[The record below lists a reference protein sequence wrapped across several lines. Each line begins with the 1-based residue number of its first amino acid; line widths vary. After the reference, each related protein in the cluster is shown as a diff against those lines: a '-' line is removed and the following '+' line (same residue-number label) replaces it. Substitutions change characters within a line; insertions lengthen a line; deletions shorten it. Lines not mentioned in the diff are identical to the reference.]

1 MSDFLFDA
9 DLTNPE
15 LSTDQK
21 HEELEKQYFQFPNIF
36 IPIVTEKQTTISGF
50 FALENRDLPESG
62 QKYLN
67 EITRTPFKAG
77 LAGLTVFSTPFQPAV
92 QENYNRALIML
103 ANSIDRCD
111 QSGHSQL
118 TSSWAHH
125 LACQIGLSEEE
136 VKDIT
141 LAGRLHDIGKAVVSL
156 ELLTKPGP
164 LTPSE
169 WSIIQRHPKYSA
181 ALMEP
186 AQNLEELRPMVRW
199 HHEHFDGRGYPD
211 GISDYD
217 IPLGARI
224 LSVVDAYSTMVSGRA
239 YRYPMTSSSAL
250 VELSRCSGSQ
260 FDPEIVKQMIVCVMS
275 KH

>member
-1 MSDFLFDA
+1 MSDFFFDN
-9 DLTNPE
+9 DPINPE
-15 LSTDQK
+15 LSTGQK
-21 HEELEKQYFQFPNIF
+21 YDELGIPYFQFPNIL
-36 IPIVTEKQTTISGF
+36 IPIVTEKQKTISGF
-50 FALENRDLPESG
+50 FALENRELPESG

-77 LAGLTVFSTPFQPAV
+77 LAGLTVFSAPFQPAV

-118 TSSWAHH
+118 TSSWAKH
-125 LACQIGLSEEE
+125 LARQIGLSEEE
-136 VKDIT
+136 VNHIT

-169 WSIIQRHPKYSA
+169 WSVIQRHPKYSA

-186 AQNLEELRPMVRW
+186 SQNLDKLRPMVRW
-199 HHEHFDGRGYPD
+199 HHEHFDGKGYPD
-211 GISDYD
+211 GISGYD
-217 IPLGARI
+217 IPIGARI
-224 LSVVDAYSTMVSGRA
+224 LAVVDAYSTMVSGRA
-239 YRYPMTSSSAL
+239 YRSPMTSSAAL
-250 VELSRCSGSQ
+250 TELSRCSGSQ
-260 FDPEIVKQMIVCVMS
+260 FDPELVDQMSEVVK
-275 KH
+275 KNK